1 MHSWEWSIASKS
13 SHVFGDDRRDESSC
27 VVRCIISCS
36 YSGGNGGGG
45 GGRGSPFFFSY
56 MLSCKHFHQLI
67 HLCFQC
73 INIILHSRLFSCIL
87 IHCFSYVDSGF
98 VRTSSSQL
106 ESEERKMQ

>member
-45 GGRGSPFFFSY
+45 GRGSPFFFSY

-73 INIILHSRLFSCIL
+73 INIILHSRVFRRIL
-87 IHCFSYVDSGF
+87 IHCLSYVDSGF